1 MKIIIAS
8 DHGGYN
14 LKKEIYDYLS
24 DRFEITDI
32 GTNSAQSCDYPDFA
46 KQVAKAIQNKEYD
59 RGILI
64 CGTGIGMAITANRFK
79 GIRAANVSD
88 TFSAKM
94 TRMHN
99 DSNILTLGER
109 VIGVGLAKDIVDIWL
124 KTEFKGGRHQKRID
138 LIEQ

>member
-1 MKIIIAS
+1 MKIAIAS

-14 LKKEIYDYLS
+14 LKQTILEYLKDKYEIVD
-24 DRFEITDI
+24 F
-32 GTNSAQSCDYPDFA
+32 GTYTQESCDYPLYA
-46 KQVAKAIQNKEYD
+46 KKVVDAILHDKFE

-64 CGTGIGMAITANRFK
+64 CGTGIGMAISANRYK

-88 TFSAKM
+88 TFSARM

-109 VIGVGLAKDIVDIWL
+109 VIGSGLAKDIVDIWL
-124 KTEFKGGRHQKRID
+124 NTKYDGGRHQKRIEMLD
-138 LIEQ
+138 E